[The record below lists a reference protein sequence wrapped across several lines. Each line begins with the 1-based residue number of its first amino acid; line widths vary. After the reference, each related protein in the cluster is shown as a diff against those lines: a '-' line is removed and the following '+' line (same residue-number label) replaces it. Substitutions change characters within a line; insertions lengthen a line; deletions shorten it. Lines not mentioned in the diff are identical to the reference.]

1 MNSKKAKMK
10 KIYCTT
16 CSKCRK
22 FKNPKVS
29 YLSKKTLL
37 FSTICSNCGSKDEKM
52 FKEEE
57 STKILKILDLINN
70 IEEYQKI

>member
-1 MNSKKAKMK
+1 MVYNLFNKKTSNRNRNSKTLKYH
-10 KIYCTT
+10 I
-16 CSKCRK
+16 
-22 FKNPKVS
+22 F
-29 YLSKKTLL
+29 SKKTLL
-37 FSTICSNCGSKDEKM
+37 FSSICSNCGSKDEKM